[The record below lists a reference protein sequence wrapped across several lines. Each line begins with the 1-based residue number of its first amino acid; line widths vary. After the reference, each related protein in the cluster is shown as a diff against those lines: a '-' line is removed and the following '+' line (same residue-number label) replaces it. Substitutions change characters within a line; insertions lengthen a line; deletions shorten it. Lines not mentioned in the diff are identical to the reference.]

1 VGDDRGAETQPSASA
16 PETTDAGPV
25 VVGIGASA
33 GGLAALKTMFAR
45 IEPTGRLAYVVV
57 VHLSPD
63 HESHLAELLQPSI
76 PLPVQQVTETV
87 RLEPDRVYVIPP
99 NRNLTAVDT
108 HLRLSPLEEQRSRRA
123 PVDHFLR
130 TLAATHDG
138 HAVGVILT
146 GSGSDGALGLKEVKL
161 RGGLTIVQDPADA
174 EYDGMPQG
182 AISTGLVDLILPV
195 AEIPAAIERYT
206 AIEPR
211 LHLPEGGHDA
221 TNEQAQMLQRLF
233 GQVRARTGRDFS
245 HYKRST
251 IVRRIRRRMQLA
263 GIEDFGEYVVHV
275 RDHTEEARQL
285 ADDLLITVSSFFRDP
300 AIFDALE
307 SDVIPTLFE
316 DKGPEDEIR
325 VWSVGCA
332 TGEEAYSLAMLLL
345 EAAERHDA
353 PPRIQVFASDLHE
366 RSLERARE
374 GLYTGDIETDVSGA
388 RLRRFFRPVDGSY
401 QIRDEV
407 RDVVMF
413 ASHNLLGDPPFSRLD
428 LIACRNV
435 LIYLQRGVQTDVM
448 QVFHYALNAHGWL
461 MLGSSETLEPSE
473 RFRVADQR
481 RGLYRARNVAAEAPR
496 LPLFPLARPRATILP
511 PARPDAPRPVPLV
524 QVHRRLIEEHAP
536 PSALIGPDDKV
547 LRLSAGAGRYFVL
560 PAGELTASA
569 FKLVRR
575 ELVVE
580 LRAGLHRVRTSGESF
595 SSPPIAFDH
604 DGAVE
609 RVVLHVHPSDVP
621 EEDGFAIAVFQRLEV
636 PAEAPLTDDDV
647 THEPASAIVEG
658 RLTEAETD
666 RDIARH
672 RLQVIIEEY
681 ETSQEELRAS
691 NEELQS
697 SNEELRSTLE
707 ELETSREELQSVNEE
722 LQTVNQENRHKVEEL
737 AQMSSD
743 LQNLLAATDI
753 ATLFLDRELRIL
765 RFTPS
770 VGELFNVLA
779 TDRGRP
785 LSDISTKLSYDALVD
800 DARLMLRHLAPIERE
815 LQDDRGR
822 WYLTRMLAYRSA
834 EDRIE
839 GVVITFVDIT
849 SRKQVEEELR
859 EAHATL
865 EARVEQG
872 TRQVR
877 ELAGRL
883 TLAEQEARRRIGQV
897 LHDDLQQQLYGIR
910 TKLSFVTD
918 ELAAGRVD
926 TATAILTEVEGL
938 LDESVDITRQ
948 LTVDLSPPLLESDGL
963 AEALSW
969 LVTHMADLHRL
980 KVELD
985 IARPVVVDDRHLRA
999 LLFQV
1004 ARELLFNV
1012 AKHSGATEA
1021 GLHLSAA
1028 DGEVLM
1034 VVSDA
1039 GRGFDLDEVGD
1050 RATGL
1055 GLPTIRERLRFAGGA
1070 VEIRSGVGNGT
1081 VVLVRAPIGSRSQ
1094 HDGVVG

>member
-1 VGDDRGAETQPSASA
+1 MGEDGRAGAEPTGSGRGTAA
-16 PETTDAGPV
+16 TEPV

-33 GGLAALKTMFAR
+33 GGLAALKTLFAG
-45 IEPTGRLAYVVV
+45 IEPNGRLAYVVV
-57 VHLSPD
+57 VHLAPD
-63 HESHLAELLQPSI
+63 HESHLAEILQPSS

-87 RLEPDRVYVIPP
+87 RLTADRVYVIPP
-99 NRNLTAVDT
+99 NRNLSAVDT

-130 TLAATHDG
+130 TLASNHDG

-161 RGGLTIVQDPADA
+161 RGGLTIVQDPVEA
-174 EYDGMPQG
+174 EYDGMPRG
-182 AISTGLVDLILPV
+182 AISTGLVDLVLPL

-206 AIEPR
+206 ATEPA
-211 LHLPEGGHDA
+211 LHLPDEGHDA
-221 TNEQAQMLQRLF
+221 TTEQARMLQRLF

-263 GIEDFGEYVVHV
+263 AIADFGEYVDHV
-275 RDHTEEARQL
+275 RDHSEEARQL

-316 DKGPEDEIR
+316 DKGPDDEIR

-332 TGEEAYSLAMLLL
+332 TGEEAYSFAMLLV

-374 GLYTGDIETDVSGA
+374 GVYTGDIETDVSGV
-388 RLRRFFRPVDGSY
+388 RLRRFFKSVEGGY
-401 QIRDEV
+401 QVRDEV
-407 RDVVMF
+407 RDVVTF

-435 LIYLQRGVQTDVM
+435 LIYLQRSVQVDVM
-448 QVFHYALNAHGWL
+448 QVFHYALRAQGWL
-461 MLGSSETLEPSE
+461 LLGSSETLEPSE

-496 LPLFPLARPRATILP
+496 LPVFPLARPRGAAPRP
-511 PARPDAPRPVPLV
+511 PRPDAPRPVPLV
-524 QVHRRLIEEHAP
+524 QIHRRLIEEHSP

-569 FKLVRR
+569 FKLIRR

-580 LRAGLHRVRTSGESF
+580 LRAGLHRVRASGESWI
-595 SSPPIAFDH
+595 SPPIAFDH

-609 RVVLHVHPSDVP
+609 RVELHVHRSEVP
-621 EEDGFAIAVFQRLEV
+621 EEDGFAIAVFQRVEV
-636 PAEAPLTDDDV
+636 SAEPPDGDDGAG
-647 THEPASAIVEG
+647 HEPATAIVEG

-666 RDIARH
+666 RDIARQ
-672 RLQVIIEEY
+672 RLHVIIEEY
-681 ETSQEELRAS
+681 ETGQEELRAS

-707 ELETSREELQSVNEE
+707 ELETSREELQTVNEE

-737 AQMSSD
+737 ARMSSD
-743 LQNLLAATDI
+743 LQNLLTATDI

-770 VGELFNVLA
+770 VGELSNVLA
-779 TDRGRP
+779 TDHGRP
-785 LSDISTKLSYDALVD
+785 LSDISTKLGYDALVD
-800 DARLMLRHLAPIERE
+800 DARLVLRHLAPIERE

-822 WYLTRMLAYRSA
+822 WYLTRILAYRSA

-849 SRKQVEEELR
+849 SRKQVEDELR

-883 TLAEQEARRRIGQV
+883 TIAEQEARRRIGQV

-926 TATAILTEVEGL
+926 AATAILTEVEGL

-969 LVTHMADLHRL
+969 LVTHMADLHGL
-980 KVELD
+980 QVEVD
-985 IARPVVVDDRHLRA
+985 IAGPVVVDDRHLRA

-1004 ARELLFNV
+1004 ARELLFNA
-1012 AKHSGATEA
+1012 AKHSGVTEA

-1028 DGEVLM
+1028 DGEVLL

-1050 RATGL
+1050 RTPGL
-1055 GLPTIRERLRFAGGA
+1055 GLPTIRERLRFAGGT
-1070 VEIRSGVGNGT
+1070 VEIRTGVGNGT
-1081 VVLVRAPIGSRSQ
+1081 VVVVRAPIGSRSQ
-1094 HDGVVG
+1094 RDGAVR